1 MVYLKQT
8 HFECDQNWFDVD
20 WFNVKAKH
28 AIWICFKVSID
39 NITVKQVSTTKS
51 IGMLIDGN
59 LVWHSQI
66 DKITQKIAS
75 GIGAIEQIR
84 PFAQLGT
91 LRYICNA
98 LVQPHFSY
106 CSAVWKIAV
115 KRYQP

>member
-1 MVYLKQT
+1 
-8 HFECDQNWFDVD
+8 
-20 WFNVKAKH
+20 
-28 AIWICFKVSID
+28 
-39 NITVKQVSTTKS
+39 
-51 IGMLIDGN
+51 MLIDGN

-106 CSAVWKIAV
+106 CRAVWKIAV
-115 KRYQP
+115 KRYQPEISYRKKKKRGATSLLPPVMMLMLGAYCINYVGNI

>member
-1 MVYLKQT
+1 
-8 HFECDQNWFDVD
+8 
-20 WFNVKAKH
+20 
-28 AIWICFKVSID
+28 
-39 NITVKQVSTTKS
+39 
-51 IGMLIDGN
+51 MLIDGN

-84 PFAQLGT
+84 PFAKPGT

-115 KRYQP
+115 KRYQPEISYGKKKEAWCHIVTSSSYDADAWYLLQQLRWKYLIF